1 MKDVCVVLPTYN
13 EAATIEEV
21 LTRVRGS
28 RPEATL
34 LVVDDGS
41 PDGTADIVERCGEQ
55 LGNVEVLRR
64 AGKLGLGSAY
74 RTGLAWADE
83 HGHRVAVAMDSDLS
97 HEPETAPALAA
108 ALDDERVH
116 LAVGS
121 RYIPGGG
128 TVNWPR
134 RRYALSRGGN
144 AYVRL
149 MLGLP
154 TKDATS
160 GFRAYRLSA
169 LRRIGIDT
177 LVSEGYTFQVEMVHR
192 LIRAFGKESV
202 VEVPIIF
209 RERSA
214 GQSKMSWHIAAEA
227 VRRVTR
233 WGIADR
239 FGRSSTPSL
248 ATGAPQGGSE
258 PT

>member
-1 MKDVCVVLPTYN
+1 MGDICVVLPTYN

-21 LTRVRGS
+21 LRRL
-28 RPEATL
+28 RCALPEATL

-41 PDGTADIVERCGEQ
+41 PDGTADLVEQSGKR

-64 AGKLGLGSAY
+64 PGKLGLGSAY
-74 RTGLAWADE
+74 RSGLTWADE

-97 HEPETAPALAA
+97 HEPEAAPSLVSALS
-108 ALDDERVH
+108 DKRIH
-116 LAVGS
+116 LAIGS
-121 RYIPGGG
+121 RYIPGGS

-134 RRYALSRGGN
+134 RRHALSRGGN
-144 AYVRL
+144 SYVRL

-160 GFRAYRLSA
+160 GFRAYRLEA

-177 LVSEGYTFQVEMVHR
+177 LISEGYTFQVEMVHR
-192 LIRAFGKESV
+192 LIRAFGRESV
-202 VEVPIIF
+202 LEIPITF

-214 GQSKMSWHIAAEA
+214 GQSKMSWRIATEA

-233 WGIADR
+233 WWIADR
-239 FGRSSTPSL
+239 LGRSSTTPVGPD
-248 ATGAPQGGSE
+248 ATHGNSG
-258 PT
+258 